1 MKHWVLPFVEDPL
14 LWPVLLVVIGH
25 VVALVAPVL
34 LLAVRDR
41 RIPAMGALALLV
53 GLSVSIVNGDVRRRG
68 RPAMPSAFLLVTW
81 LLSGAAAVAAHRYDL
96 F

>member
-1 MKHWVLPFVEDPL
+1 MKRWVLPFVEDPL

-25 VVALVAPVL
+25 AVALVTPVL

-53 GLSVSIVNGDVRRRG
+53 GLSVSVVSGDLRRRG
-68 RPAMPSAFLLVTW
+68 RPAAPSVFVLVTW
-81 LLSGAAAVAAHRYDL
+81 ALSGAAAVAAHRYAL